1 MCFGFAPFISW
12 GRREGGGWGGVEGRG
27 LLRCSWA
34 AEFQE
39 GTEDVC
45 VCVCALCPELFIAA

>member
-12 GRREGGGWGGVEGRG
+12 GTGGRGRGGVEGRG
-27 LLRCSWA
+27 LLRCSRA